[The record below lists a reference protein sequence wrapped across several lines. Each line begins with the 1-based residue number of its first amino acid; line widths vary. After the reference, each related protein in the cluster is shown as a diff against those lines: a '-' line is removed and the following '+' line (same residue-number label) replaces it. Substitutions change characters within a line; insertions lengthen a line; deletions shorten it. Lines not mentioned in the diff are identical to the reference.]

1 MKTHI
6 TGPQYAHVARVYHH
20 HLRVKLRDPVWNS
33 FWWDMFEWAQR
44 CRRSYQDSLMKGQR
58 GEPFPSAALSALE
71 KKTGI
76 LYNQ

>member
-6 TGPQYAHVARVYHH
+6 TGPQYAQVARVYHH

-44 CRRSYQDSLMKGQR
+44 CRRSYQDSLVNYPALKGGACKED
-58 GEPFPSAALSALE
+58 GE
-71 KKTGI
+71 
-76 LYNQ
+76 